1 MQRLS
6 LLLVAAVATVALAG
20 AAFAQPTRGEATQ
33 KNIVQ
38 VASGA
43 KQYSTLVSLVK
54 QAGLAGTLSA
64 KGPYTVMAPTN
75 AAFAKVPK
83 ATLAKLAK
91 NKAALRQVLLYH
103 VVPGRVDSTKVVAAN
118 GTSVATALK
127 GKKIAIAVNGGTIR
141 LNGSARVVKPF
152 DVKASNGIIHTID
165 AVLIPA
171 GLKL

>member
-1 MQRLS
+1 MATPVPTQR
-6 LLLVAAVATVALAG
+6 
-20 AAFAQPTRGEATQ
+20 
-33 KNIVQ
+33 
-38 VASGA
+38 
-43 KQYSTLVSLVK
+43 
-54 QAGLAGTLSA
+54 
-64 KGPYTVMAPTN
+64 
-75 AAFAKVPK
+75 
-83 ATLAKLAK
+83 LAKLAK